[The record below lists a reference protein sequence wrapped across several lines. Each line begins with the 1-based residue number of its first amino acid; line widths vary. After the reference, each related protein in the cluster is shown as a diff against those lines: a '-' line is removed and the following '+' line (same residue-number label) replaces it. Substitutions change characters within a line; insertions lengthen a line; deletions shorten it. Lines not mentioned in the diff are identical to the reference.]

1 MKRRIWLL
9 LLLAGVVGLG
19 VFVWRFFHNPG
30 VTLRFIEFRDA
41 GGERGA
47 AFVLENG
54 SGQDVI
60 CSGPGA
66 PCYHFRARNPNGL
79 LMGVGPH
86 NVPMQTIVLRPGER
100 VEFVARL
107 WVGLNQQFVKG
118 PFETGV
124 KFTTAS
130 RLSMRQ
136 LAQTLGVPPKYW
148 PDAETIVWSEVVTP

>member
-1 MKRRIWLL
+1 MKRRTWLL
-9 LLLAGVVGLG
+9 LLLVGVIGLG
-19 VFVWRFFHNPG
+19 VLGWRLFQTAG
-30 VTLRFIEFRDA
+30 VRLRFIEFRDA

-54 SGQDVI
+54 SGQDIV

-66 PCYHFRARNPNGL
+66 PSYHFRARNPTGL
-79 LMGVGPH
+79 LIGEGPH
-86 NVPMQTIVLRPGER
+86 NVPRQTVVLRPGER
-100 VEFVARL
+100 AQFVARL
-107 WVGLNQQFVKG
+107 WVGLNQQSVKG

-130 RLSMRQ
+130 RLSMRHW
-136 LAQTLGVPPKYW
+136 AQTLGIPRKYW